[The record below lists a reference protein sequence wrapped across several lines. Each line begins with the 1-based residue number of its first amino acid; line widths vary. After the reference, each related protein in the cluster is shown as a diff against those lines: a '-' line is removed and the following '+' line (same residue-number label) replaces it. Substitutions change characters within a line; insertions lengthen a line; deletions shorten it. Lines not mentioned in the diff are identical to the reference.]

1 MKKLFTMLIVSAFC
15 TMAYAATATTISVK
29 SVTIPKGGT
38 AQLEVTVNNATSN
51 TAFQFDLTLPKGVS
65 VQSVTMNNGAIVGK
79 KVTEAEDTNARKLKY
94 GVRDANANKYRFLSY
109 DNNNAK
115 LTDGKVV
122 ITLAATEEAETATL
136 TGDGFVVVT
145 PEGSSAGEDETVPA
159 DITVSVPII
168 FKAAGVTT
176 FVSDNDLDF
185 SSLENVKAYIV
196 TGYDAITQDIWLAR
210 VMDAPAGTPLWV
222 KGPKNETVNVPSV
235 PSQTY
240 YPTTLM
246 IGSATAASIV
256 PADAGYANL
265 TLSPSDGSTN
275 PRDPGYELPKGKAF
289 LHLPTDVTSTVGTS
303 QSITLAAKGGL
314 AYVAPCDLDFATATP
329 EGLKAYT
336 VMGYAKD
343 GTMWI
348 IRTQKASVGTP
359 LYLKGAN
366 NGNYTVPSSEVKLTS
381 VNMLKGGATSLA
393 MVDGDNYNFVY
404 IKGDGQWMPAQ
415 KDYATWNAG
424 TSYMSVPNTHY
435 TPIASSR
442 GQLSTEDVKM
452 LEAEVICINLRSLTG
467 DDNTTGIQRVNAQ
480 KFGDGEWYN
489 LSGQRIDTPAKKGLY
504 IHNGRKVVVK

>member
-1 MKKLFTMLIVSAFC
+1 MKKLFTMLAVCFC
-15 TMAYAATATTISVK
+15 STMAYAQSIILS
-29 SVTIPKGGT
+29 
-38 AQLEVTVNNATSN
+38 EVDLTPGETKDLLVLIGDPDNY

-65 VQSVTMNNGAIVGK
+65 VKDAKLEYATG
-79 KVTEAEDTNARKLKY
+79 EDRQLEKAL
-94 GVRDANANKYRFLSY
+94 VDAGTNKYRFLSY
-109 DNNNAK
+109 DMKNAK
-115 LTDGKVV
+115 FGSLEAVTV
-122 ITLAATEEAETATL
+122 ILEAADDAVSGYAETADVL
-136 TGDGFVVVT
+136 YVD
-145 PEGSSAGEDETVPA
+145 PEGTSTTVENDLSGITIEDGNDVE
-159 DITVSVPII
+159 IT

-176 FVSDNDLDF
+176 FVSDKDLDF
-185 SSLENVKAYIV
+185 SSLEDVKAYIV

-210 VMDAPAGTPLWV
+210 VMDVPAGTPLWV
-222 KGPKNETVNVPSV
+222 KGPANKTIQVPIGI
-235 PSQTY
+235 SQTY

-256 PADAGYANL
+256 PDDAGYANL

-275 PRDPGYELPKGKAF
+275 PRAAGYELPAGKAF
-289 LHLPTDVTSTVGTS
+289 LHLPTNVTSTVGTS
-303 QSITLAAKGGL
+303 QEITLAAKGGL
-314 AYVAPCDLDFATATP
+314 AYVAPCDLDFDTATP

-348 IRTQKASVGTP
+348 VRTQKASVGTP
-359 LYLKGAN
+359 LYLKGAE
-366 NGNYTVPSSEVKLTS
+366 NGKYSVSSSEVKLTS

-393 MVDGDNYNFVY
+393 MVDGDYYNFVY

-424 TSYMSVPNTHY
+424 TSYMSVPKTHY
-435 TPIASSR
+435 TPVASSR
-442 GQLSTEDVKM
+442 GLLSTDDAKM

-467 DDNTTGIQRVNAQ
+467 DDNATGIQRVNAQ

-489 LSGQRIDTPAKKGLY
+489 LNGQRIDTPAKKGLY